1 MSFPYKWLTGS
12 QQAELRRQREQSD
25 QEQVTD
31 EMRRAWEA
39 EHYAHSLQLA
49 KATTW
54 EEQAPHRD
62 AMVRIEAALRKGT

>member
-31 EMRRAWEA
+31 QMRAAWEA
-39 EHYAHSLQLA
+39 EHYAHSLQFAAATEPEDRQRHREAMA
-49 KATTW
+49 K
-54 EEQAPHRD
+54 
-62 AMVRIEAALRKGT
+62 IEAALRKGT